1 MTEEEEE
8 EKKKERKKERKK
20 KELVTLLCPF
30 YYPPKSLS
38 IHLRCHVEREMS
50 SCYGDRLSVIDRSI

>member
-30 YYPPKSLS
+30 YYTPRKVYPS
-38 IHLRCHVEREMS
+38 ICAAMWKEK
-50 SCYGDRLSVIDRSI
+50 